1 MTYHPIMGITFFLIF
16 LIIAFLIGKKT
27 RLVKENSRVF
37 YLINNK
43 KINNYTDSINPDADW
58 LLKKKNKEKQL

>member
-27 RLVKENSRVF
+27 RLIKENSRVF

-58 LLKKKNKEKQL
+58 LLKKKNEEKQ

>member
-1 MTYHPIMGITFFLIF
+1 MTYHPIMGITFFLVF
-16 LIIAFLIGKKT
+16 LVIAFLIGKKT

-58 LLKKKNKEKQL
+58 LLKKNNKEKL

>member
-1 MTYHPIMGITFFLIF
+1 MTYHPIMGITFFLVF

-58 LLKKKNKEKQL
+58 LLKKKNKEK

>member
-58 LLKKKNKEKQL
+58 LLKKKNEEKQ

>member
-58 LLKKKNKEKQL
+58 LLKKKK

>member
-58 LLKKKNKEKQL
+58 LLKKKNKEK

>member
-1 MTYHPIMGITFFLIF
+1 MTYHPIMGIIFFLVF
-16 LIIAFLIGKKT
+16 LIIAFFIGKKT

-58 LLKKKNKEKQL
+58 LLKKNNKEKP

>member
-1 MTYHPIMGITFFLIF
+1 MTYHPIMGIIFFLVF

>member
-16 LIIAFLIGKKT
+16 LIIAFLIVKKT

-58 LLKKKNKEKQL
+58 LLKKNNKEKL

>member
-27 RLVKENSRVF
+27 RLIKENSRVF

-58 LLKKKNKEKQL
+58 LLKKKNKEK

>member
-58 LLKKKNKEKQL
+58 LLKKKNREKQ

>member
-1 MTYHPIMGITFFLIF
+1 MTYHPIMGITFFLVF

-27 RLVKENSRVF
+27 RLAKENSRVF

-58 LLKKKNKEKQL
+58 LLKKKNKEKQ

>member
-27 RLVKENSRVF
+27 RLVKENSSF
-37 YLINNK
+37 
-43 KINNYTDSINPDADW
+43 T
-58 LLKKKNKEKQL
+58 

>member
-43 KINNYTDSINPDADW
+43 KKNNYTDSINPDADW
-58 LLKKKNKEKQL
+58 LLKKKNKEKQ

>member
-58 LLKKKNKEKQL
+58 LLKKNNKEKL

>member
-58 LLKKKNKEKQL
+58 LLKKNNKEKP

>member
-1 MTYHPIMGITFFLIF
+1 MTYHPIMGITFFLVF

-58 LLKKKNKEKQL
+58 LLKKKYKEK

>member
-27 RLVKENSRVF
+27 RLVRENSRVF
-37 YLINNK
+37 YLISNK
-43 KINNYTDSINPDADW
+43 QINNYTDSINPDADW
-58 LLKKKNKEKQL
+58 LLKKKNKEKQ

>member
-58 LLKKKNKEKQL
+58 LLKKKNKEKQ

>member
-1 MTYHPIMGITFFLIF
+1 MTYHPIMGITFFLVF

-58 LLKKKNKEKQL
+58 LLKKNNKEKL

>member
-27 RLVKENSRVF
+27 RLVRENSRVF
-37 YLINNK
+37 YLISNK
-43 KINNYTDSINPDADW
+43 QINNYTDSINPDADW
-58 LLKKKNKEKQL
+58 LLKKNNKEKP

>member
-1 MTYHPIMGITFFLIF
+1 MTYHPIMGITFFLVF

-58 LLKKKNKEKQL
+58 LLKKNNKEKP